1 MQKEI
6 LKKLMD
12 EANQCPILIYSTDL
26 LTFKCNIESTIRKV
40 KKKLGALH
48 TLQGEID
55 YEITIK
61 HLDDE

>member
-1 MQKEI
+1 
-6 LKKLMD
+6 MD
-12 EANQCPILIYSTDL
+12 KANQCPILIYSTDL

>member
-1 MQKEI
+1 
-6 LKKLMD
+6 MD